1 MLTTV
6 ATEFKKS
13 YACWFAK
20 EWRQSTIDQWTVL
33 SNWSRN
39 QIKVDQ
45 GEFDPFVDIY
55 LETDQNDPKINQ
67 NDPMDQNKVSRKS
80 THVFDPDLLRVW

>member
-6 ATEFKKS
+6 AIDRIQKIVCMSVCERVS
-13 YACWFAK
+13 
-20 EWRQSTIDQWTVL
+20 QSIIDQWTVS

-39 QIKVDQ
+39 QIKIDQ

-55 LETDQNDPKINQ
+55 LEADQNDPKINQ
-67 NDPMDQNKVSRKS
+67 NDP
-80 THVFDPDLLRVW
+80 